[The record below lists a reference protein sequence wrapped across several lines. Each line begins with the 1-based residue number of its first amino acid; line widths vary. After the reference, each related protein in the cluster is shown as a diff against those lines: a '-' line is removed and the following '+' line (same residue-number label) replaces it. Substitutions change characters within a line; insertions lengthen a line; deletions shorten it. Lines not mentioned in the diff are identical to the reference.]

1 MKLKLFSTSHPPSPK
16 LGLSTPCIVT
26 SNLTILEDTSLNM
39 MSDVTQN
46 QLIEVIQ
53 NHVQLWDKSHE
64 LHSDRIAKQR
74 TWENVAKELTP
85 NWEDLSRF
93 QQESR
98 VASFQKRWRSLS
110 DRVRRDL
117 KKERVSTQWSPILLQ
132 STPLDQPTV
141 FFEGQSLISRART
154 SNISEEEGSV
164 HQDIVPEMEDVAS
177 TLQGSLSTVP
187 ISRDHETPV
196 VSIQG
201 DRSRS
206 PARSR
211 PRGRRSREIDQ
222 EPTMV
227 ERNIINLV
235 EELRQERHRSDVFL
249 DLNNGRSIFCRS
261 LYVILEQLSEDRE
274 RQCRENIYCY
284 IVACLNA
291 ERQSRPPPPLNVVQG
306 GNMQTPFMDIQ
317 GQQSSAYS
325 HGVPANVFHTQRPT
339 GQYAMSSTVPTP
351 FIPQVMSQLPPLQQR
366 MTNPSSV
373 EESSQETYGTYHNL

>member
-16 LGLSTPCIVT
+16 LGLSTPWIA
-26 SNLTILEDTSLNM
+26 IFEDTSLKM
-39 MSDVTQN
+39 TSDVSQN

-64 LHSDRIAKQR
+64 LYPDRIAKQR

-85 NWEDLSRF
+85 NWEDLSRS

-117 KKERVSTQWSPILLQ
+117 KKEKDSNRSGAQ
-132 STPLDQPTV
+132 STYKAHPLTNQLSFLRD
-141 FFEGQSLISRART
+141 SIISRATT
-154 SNISEEEGSV
+154 SNISEDEGSV

-177 TLQGSLSTVP
+177 TSQGSLSTVP
-187 ISRDHETPV
+187 ISRDRETPV

-222 EPTMV
+222 EPTRV
-227 ERNIINLV
+227 ETNILNLV

-291 ERQSRPPPPLNVVQG
+291 ERQSRPPPPLNIVQG
-306 GNMQTPFMDIQ
+306 GMQTPFMDISSQ
-317 GQQSSAYS
+317 RSSAYS
-325 HGVPANVFHTQRPT
+325 HGVPANVLHTQRPT
-339 GQYAMSSTVPTP
+339 GQYAMSSTMATP
-351 FIPQVMSQLPPLQQR
+351 FMPQIMSQLPPLQQR

-373 EESSQETYGTYHNL
+373 EESSQDTYGTYQNL